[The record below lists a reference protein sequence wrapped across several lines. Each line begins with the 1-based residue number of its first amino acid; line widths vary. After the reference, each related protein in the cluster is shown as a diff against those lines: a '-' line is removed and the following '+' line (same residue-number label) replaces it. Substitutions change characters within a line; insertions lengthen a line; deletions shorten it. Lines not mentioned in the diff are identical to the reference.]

1 MRNVTLLLFIMVFFF
16 TVVGMQLFQQDYE
29 NHVCCITVDCELP
42 RWHMTNFFSTFL
54 VIFRVLCGEWVE
66 MTWDCMEVSGK
77 ATCLVFFM
85 TVVIIGN
92 LLVSLCR

>member
-16 TVVGMQLFQQDYE
+16 TAVGTQLFSQGYE
-29 NHVCCITVDCELP
+29 NCICRIAEDCELP
-42 RWHMTNFFSTFL
+42 RWHMTNIFSTFL
-54 VIFRVLCGEWVE
+54 VIFRVLWGEWVE
-66 MTWDCMEVSGK
+66 VMWDCMEVSGK

-85 TVVIIGN
+85 TVMIIGN